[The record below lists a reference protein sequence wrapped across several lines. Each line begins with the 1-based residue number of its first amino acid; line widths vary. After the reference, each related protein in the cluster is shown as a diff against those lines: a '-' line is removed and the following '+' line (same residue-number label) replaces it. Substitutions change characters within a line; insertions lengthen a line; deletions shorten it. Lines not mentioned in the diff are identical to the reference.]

1 MTELIRTCASCG
13 KEVKGDKYICLPDPE
28 NPASI
33 LYFCSR
39 GECDPRKMK
48 VPEIRELWLQARSNK
63 T

>member
-1 MTELIRTCASCG
+1 MSEPTRICASCG

-28 NPASI
+28 NPELI

-48 VPEIRELWLQARSNK
+48 VLEIRELWLQARGK
-63 T
+63 R